1 MSDATISL
9 CVLGGA
15 LVLFVSNR
23 FPVELVAMAVALT
36 LFATG
41 VVDLHGA
48 FAGFGDPVVVFLA
61 SLFVVSEGLD
71 ATGVTAWISDR
82 LGRIVGDDRRRLL
95 AIAMAMTA
103 GLSALISPNGAV
115 AAFLPMVVMTAK
127 RAGLSPSVIAMPTA
141 FAASAGSLL
150 VLTGTPINL
159 LVSEAA
165 VNSGRPGF
173 GFLSFA
179 WVGVPLVL
187 GTIAIATVLAPRLLP
202 RRKSKR
208 SGADLSQ
215 HAETLARDYAPLAA
229 GALLD
234 RDRGVAEVVIP
245 PRSRYIGDDVAP
257 GTRTQG
263 GLDVLAVKRGGRV
276 REEAIALRVGDTLLV
291 QGTWDL
297 LDENVRDD
305 DVLVVDS
312 PQRIRRQA
320 VPMGPRARR
329 SLVILIGMVL
339 LLALDLVP
347 AAVAGLLAA
356 GAMVLTRVL
365 SVEQAYRATW
375 WTALILIAGMVPL
388 STAIHNTGAADIL
401 AHLLLRAIGEGGPY
415 ALMLGSFVLIAAL
428 GQIVSNTATALIV
441 LPVVLSAA
449 TEMGVSPR
457 PFLMLVTVACAASF
471 LTPIATP
478 ANMMVMGPGGY
489 RFGDYWKLGLVNMA
503 WSLVVSIVVIPRVW
517 PFQVP

>member
-23 FPVELVAMAVALT
+23 LPVELVATAVALT
-36 LFATG
+36 LLATG
-41 VVDLHGA
+41 VVDLQGA

-71 ATGVTAWISDR
+71 STGVTAWVSER
-82 LGRIVGDDRRRLL
+82 LGGTVGGDRRRLL
-95 AIAMAMTA
+95 VVAMAMTA

-115 AAFLPMVVMTAK
+115 AAFLPMAVMSAT
-127 RAGLSPSVIAMPTA
+127 RAGLSPSAIAMPTA
-141 FAASAGSLL
+141 FAASAGALL
-150 VLTGTPINL
+150 VLTGSPINL

-165 VNSGRPGF
+165 VSGGGRGF
-173 GFLSFA
+173 GFFSFA
-179 WVGVPLVL
+179 WIGVPLVL
-187 GTIAIATVLAPRLLP
+187 GTIGIVTVLGPRLLP
-202 RRKSKR
+202 HRRSKR
-208 SGADLSQ
+208 SAPDLSQ
-215 HAETLARDYAPLAA
+215 YAETLARDYGLDASRAV
-229 GALLD
+229 LD
-234 RDRGVAEVVIP
+234 RERGIAEVVIP
-245 PRSRYIGDDVAP
+245 PRSRYVGDEVAP
-257 GTRTQG
+257 GTRTEG
-263 GLDVLAVKRGGRV
+263 GLEVLAVRRGGRLH
-276 REEAIALRVGDTLLV
+276 EEAIALEVGDTLLV

-297 LDENVRDD
+297 LEENVRDD

-312 PQRIRRQA
+312 PELIRRQA

-329 SLVILIGMVL
+329 SLVILSGMVL
-339 LLALDLVP
+339 LLAFDLVP

-365 SVEQAYRATW
+365 RVEQAYRAIS
-375 WTALILIAGMVPL
+375 WTTLILIAGMIPL
-388 STAIHNTGAADIL
+388 STAIQGTGAADIL
-401 AHLLLRAIGEGGPY
+401 ATLLLRLIGEGGPY

-449 TEMGVSPR
+449 SEMGVSPR
-457 PFLMLVTVACAASF
+457 PFLTF

-478 ANMMVMGPGGY
+478 ANMMVQGPGGY
-489 RFGDYWKLGLVNMA
+489 RFGDYWRLGLVNMA
-503 WSLVVSIVVIPRVW
+503 WFFAVSITVIPWIW
-517 PFQVP
+517 PFHAP